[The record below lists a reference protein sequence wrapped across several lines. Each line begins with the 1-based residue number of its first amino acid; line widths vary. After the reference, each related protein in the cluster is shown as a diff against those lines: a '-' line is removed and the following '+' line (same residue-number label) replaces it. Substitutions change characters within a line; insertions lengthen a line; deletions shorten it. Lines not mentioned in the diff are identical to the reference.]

1 MKKPQNMKNL
11 YLIALFVGF
20 NVFSQ
25 ELPNISLQNI
35 EGKSVSLKNDF
46 IDNDKIYVFSF
57 WATWCGPCVN
67 ELDEMNE
74 LQEEW
79 KKNINMEIVAVSVD
93 DSRTQKR
100 VKPLIKGKEWNYN
113 VLLDTNQDFK
123 RAMSIANVPY
133 TIVVKNGKVVY
144 IQNGYVPGSEKDLFE
159 KLKTL

>member
-1 MKKPQNMKNL
+1 
-11 YLIALFVGF
+11 
-20 NVFSQ
+20 
-25 ELPNISLQNI
+25 
-35 EGKSVSLKNDF
+35 
-46 IDNDKIYVFSF
+46 
-57 WATWCGPCVN
+57 
-67 ELDEMNE
+67 
-74 LQEEW
+74 
-79 KKNINMEIVAVSVD
+79 MEIVAVSVD

>member
-35 EGKSVSLKNDF
+35 EGKSVSVKNDF
-46 IDNDKIYVFSF
+46 IENDKIYVFSF

-79 KKNINMEIVAVSVD
+79 KK
-93 DSRTQKR
+93 T
-100 VKPLIKGKEWNYN
+100 LTW
-113 VLLDTNQDFK
+113 
-123 RAMSIANVPY
+123 
-133 TIVVKNGKVVY
+133 
-144 IQNGYVPGSEKDLFE
+144 
-159 KLKTL
+159 KL